1 MTTDYTV
8 NLRAVALDIL
18 LEVLEKGAFGHL
30 VLRQALNKY
39 GYLEKSERAFLSRLA
54 QGCIA
59 LD

>member
-39 GYLEKSERAFLSRLA
+39 GYLEKSERAFLST
-54 QGCIA
+54 IF
-59 LD
+59 